1 MKNYSPFSAVSP
13 SFSWKN
19 EQRFIKCRDEVQ
31 SMFSKV
37 WYSSLQRA
45 RKSTVLF
52 LLRVRA
58 GVVVVVWCK
67 WEMRWW
73 QCRVKGNEVV

>member
-1 MKNYSPFSAVSP
+1 
-13 SFSWKN
+13 
-19 EQRFIKCRDEVQ
+19 
-31 SMFSKV
+31 MFSKV